1 MKNLFARWIVTGAAL
16 ASLLALCL
24 PAQAIPV
31 FARKYGF
38 NCTMCHSSFPR
49 LNDWGQRYRQNGYQ
63 LPGRENEERTV
74 LQSPAPIAFRT
85 TAGFN
90 YDSTENLRHFQLNGL
105 DILSGGLL
113 GSNLGYFMI
122 YVPEIA
128 ASPGVAGQTGSL
140 EMANLIFSNLA
151 TSWLNVRVGRFEPAY
166 AAFSVKRELSAAP
179 IEVYDYTADQQILP
193 FSETQE
199 GIEVT
204 GHGGYGLSYAV
215 GWVNGSGA
223 TPASD
228 PTQDVYVRAAKVF
241 GEGEGQTAGQRIGL
255 TGYLGKARPAGQ
267 PEAATE
273 PVKRL
278 GADVSLNYEQFN
290 LAIQALYGKDG
301 KTLWGLASDEE
312 YWGGFTE
319 LTYMPWTSLAAFARF
334 DHVSSPLEVNRD
346 RQRMT
351 VGGRLYAVDNLAL
364 HTEYSRLLERN
375 AGPQSENVTSES
387 ATMRVDFAF

>member
-1 MKNLFARWIVTGAAL
+1 MTKLIARLVLTSASV
-16 ASLLALCL
+16 ASLLCLCL

-63 LPGRENEERTV
+63 LPGRESEEKTV
-74 LQSPAPIAFRT
+74 LQSPAPVAFRT
-85 TAGFN
+85 SAGYN
-90 YDSTENLRHFQLNGL
+90 YDSASNLRHFQLNGL
-105 DILSGGLL
+105 DVLSGGLL
-113 GSNLGYFMI
+113 GANIGYFMI
-122 YVPEIA
+122 YVPEIGA
-128 ASPGVAGQTGSL
+128 APGVAGQTGSL
-140 EMANLIFSNLA
+140 EMANVIFSNVA

-166 AAFSVKRELSAAP
+166 VAFSVKRQLSAAP
-179 IEVYDYTADQQILP
+179 IEAYEYTADQQILP

-204 GHGGYGLSYAV
+204 GHGAYGLSYAV
-215 GWVNGSGA
+215 GWVNGSAGVP
-223 TPASD
+223 TSD
-228 PTQDVYVRAAKVF
+228 PTSDVYVRAAMVIDP
-241 GEGEGQTAGQRIGL
+241 GEGQTVGQRIGL
-255 TGYLGKARPAGQ
+255 IGYLGKARPSGQ
-267 PEAATE
+267 PEADVE
-273 PVKRL
+273 QVKRV
-278 GADVSLNYEQFN
+278 GADVSLNYEQLN
-290 LAIQALYGKDG
+290 LAVQALYGKDG
-301 KTLWGLASDEE
+301 KTLWGLPADEE
-312 YWGGFTE
+312 FWGGFTE

-346 RQRMT
+346 RQRLT

-375 AGPQSENVTSES
+375 AGPQSENVTSDS

>member
-1 MKNLFARWIVTGAAL
+1 MNKLFARLVFAAAATATL
-16 ASLLALCL
+16 LSLSL

-63 LPGRENEERTV
+63 LPGRENEEKTI

-85 TAGFN
+85 SAGYN

-113 GSNLGYFMI
+113 GSNIGYFMI

-128 ASPGVAGQTGSL
+128 ASSGVAGQTGSL
-140 EMANLIFSNLA
+140 EMANVIFSNVA
-151 TSWLNVRVGRFEPAY
+151 TSWLNIRVGRFEPAY
-166 AAFSVKRELSAAP
+166 VAFSVKRQYSVAP
-179 IEVYDYTADQQILP
+179 IEVYDYTAEQQILP

-204 GHGGYGLSYAV
+204 GHGQCGMSYAV
-215 GWVNGSGA
+215 GWVNGSSS
-223 TPASD
+223 TPPSD
-228 PTQDVYVRAAKVF
+228 PTGDVYVRAAKVF
-241 GEGEGQTAGQRIGL
+241 GEGEGQTVGQRIGL
-255 TGYLGKARPAGQ
+255 IGYLGKARPAGQ
-267 PEAATE
+267 PEAAAE
-273 PVKRL
+273 PVKRV
-278 GADVSLNYEQFN
+278 GADVSLNYEQLN

-301 KTLWGLASDEE
+301 KTLWGLPSDEE
-312 YWGGFTE
+312 FWGGFTE

-334 DHVSSPLEVNRD
+334 DQVTSPVEVNQD
-346 RQRMT
+346 RQRLT
-351 VGGRLYAVDNLAL
+351 VGGRWYAVDNLAL

-375 AGPQSENVTSES
+375 AGPQSENVTSDS